1 MFTLSTSR
9 RSILALLGL
18 LLVLPGPAKA
28 QAEPAIAVVKL
39 VVDFGDGLQWQFEKI
54 PHKQGMT
61 ILDAMNHAAAR
72 TGRPL
77 KFEHKGVGESAFL
90 ISIDGSANE
99 GGGKSKRNWFYRVND
114 QLGNTSFGLKTL
126 QAGDTV
132 LWHFGK
138 YNPGDDS

>member
-18 LLVLPGPAKA
+18 LLVLPGRTQAL
-28 QAEPAIAVVKL
+28 AEPDTAVVKL
-39 VVDFGDGLQWQFEKI
+39 VVDFGDGLQWRFEKI
-54 PHKQGMT
+54 PHKEGMT

-77 KFEHKGVGESAFL
+77 KFEHKGAGESAFL

-114 QLGNTSFGLKTL
+114 KLGNTSFGLKTL

-132 LWHFGK
+132 RWHFGK